1 MTIACRFG
9 GVKRSYIECLLAT
22 FEEKR
27 ISSNNSK
34 HTVHISH
41 PTTIRIDF
49 SGFNK
54 GSNGHHYSNA
64 NTIYCGHK
72 SHSEFTV
79 LSACK
84 TTFLCKNRDK
94 DTDIWRYQ
102 SLLMVFK
109 PNHLL
114 QHELPQTVIL
124 SGCRCRTNSKTSTY
138 TG

>member
-49 SGFNK
+49 SGLNK

-72 SHSEFTV
+72 SHSELTV
-79 LSACK
+79 LSAHK
-84 TTFLCKNRDK
+84 TTFLCKTRDK
-94 DTDIWRYQ
+94 DTDIW
-102 SLLMVFK
+102 
-109 PNHLL
+109 
-114 QHELPQTVIL
+114 
-124 SGCRCRTNSKTSTY
+124 
-138 TG
+138 

>member
-49 SGFNK
+49 SGLNK

-72 SHSEFTV
+72 SHSELTV
-79 LSACK
+79 LSARVARQHFSVK
-84 TTFLCKNRDK
+84 LEIRIQIFG
-94 DTDIWRYQ
+94 DIK
-102 SLLMVFK
+102 VF
-109 PNHLL
+109 
-114 QHELPQTVIL
+114 
-124 SGCRCRTNSKTSTY
+124 
-138 TG
+138 